1 MSNKTFMATIIILA
15 FLISLLAGMQSIE
28 VVEANPLPPSWMNP
42 KMTVTIQSPQK
53 GTDNALP
60 VFVNF
65 TAQSSWHFSL
75 SDNQTKDW
83 IKTFFYVLDGQDMSS
98 SGTNFTETQMTGTPA
113 TDSERHFSGQAYL
126 ADLSD
131 GIHSITVYYGV
142 LVNVGSP
149 HEFIVYN
156 ASWSATSQFYVITK
170 TPSPTPTLAPTL
182 TLTSSPSLT
191 TSPTAPEFTPIVV
204 LVLVSAVA
212 IGVDALLVRK
222 RQPTERG
229 AVAL

>member
-1 MSNKTFMATIIILA
+1 
-15 FLISLLAGMQSIE
+15 
-28 VVEANPLPPSWMNP
+28 V
-42 KMTVTIQSPQK
+42 
-53 GTDNALP
+53 
-60 VFVNF
+60 
-65 TAQSSWHFSL
+65 FSL
-75 SDNQTKDW
+75 SDNQTQDW
-83 IKTFFYVLDGQDMSS
+83 IKAFFYVLDDQNMSS
-98 SGTNFTETQMTGTPA
+98 SGIRFAETQTGIHPI
-113 TDSERHFSGQAYL
+113 DDDHYYNFSGQAYL
-126 ADLSD
+126 TDLSD